1 MCFERDFYSYLV
13 IDNIYVD
20 ITWGTIFFSMLVF
33 VCLSAIV
40 FYCKSFDNIIRV
52 VKVGQQQVKRQ
63 SINFL
68 TFYDYQD
75 FYHKKICM
83 QEAVGVW

>member
-1 MCFERDFYSYLV
+1 V
-13 IDNIYVD
+13 
-20 ITWGTIFFSMLVF
+20 
-33 VCLSAIV
+33 SARV
-40 FYCKSFDNIIRV
+40 FYRKSFDNIIRV

-63 SINFL
+63 SIHFL

-83 QEAVGVW
+83 QEAVGF

>member
-1 MCFERDFYSYLV
+1 
-13 IDNIYVD
+13 
-20 ITWGTIFFSMLVF
+20 MLVF

-75 FYHKKICM
+75 FYRKKSVCKKLAVFDNINGENLLLGIV
-83 QEAVGVW
+83 EANMKRK